1 MFARDVFEEELSQAA
16 WKTVCSAVPTKR
28 RTPSRPPCWKAA
40 LENYRYLS
48 LEIKT
53 LAAARREWPHDNWMI
68 YQITTNYVKIP
79 VEPAH
84 VLLRGLFFFFLSF
97 RKRSCCCRKAALVF
111 PSARVRAAQSK
122 QEDGDL
128 WVWTGSQNNL
138 LKTQRAALG

>member
-16 WKTVCSAVPTKR
+16 WKTGCSAAPTKR
-28 RTPSRPPCWKAA
+28 RTPSQPPCWKAA

-48 LEIKT
+48 VEIKT

-84 VLLRGLFFFFLSF
+84 VLFCGRLRFFFLSG
-97 RKRSCCCRKAALVF
+97 SAA
-111 PSARVRAAQSK
+111 AAAERRLLSSLLP
-122 QEDGDL
+122 ECERL
-128 WVWTGSQNNL
+128 SQNRRTGTSGSGL
-138 LKTQRAALG
+138 VVKTISSRLKGPR

>member
-1 MFARDVFEEELSQAA
+1 MFLRKNSRRRPGRQSALPRQPRDVQ
-16 WKTVCSAVPTKR
+16 
-28 RTPSRPPCWKAA
+28 PSRPPCWKAA

-48 LEIKT
+48 VEIKT

-84 VLLRGLFFFFLSF
+84 VLLCGRFFFLSF
-97 RKRSCCCRKAALVF
+97 YFRKRSCCCCRKAALVF

-128 WVWTGSQNNL
+128 GVWTGSQNNL

>member
-16 WKTVCSAVPTKR
+16 WKTVCSAAPTKR
-28 RTPSRPPCWKAA
+28 RMPSRPPCWKAA

-84 VLLRGLFFFFLSF
+84 VLLRCRFFFSFFFLSG
-97 RKRSCCCRKAALVF
+97 SAA
-111 PSARVRAAQSK
+111 AAAERRLLSSLLP
-122 QEDGDL
+122 ECERP
-128 WVWTGSQNNL
+128 SQNRRTGTSGSGL
-138 LKTQRAALG
+138 VVKTISSRLKGPR